1 MPLIMT
7 ARSRNRLTAWLGMFA
22 MLLVVIAPLV
32 SHGLAAHDRNAPV
45 ASICSVDGQPDVDSH
60 TPAADHFAACGY
72 CNLLVHHAP
81 APSPSLPQ
89 WLVVPGYAVAYPPA
103 SVPFVLRDIPRA
115 GRPRDSPF
123 YL

>member
-1 MPLIMT
+1 MMT

-32 SHGLAAHDRNAPV
+32 SHGLVSHDRDAPV
-45 ASICSVDGQPDVDSH
+45 ASICSADGQPDADNH
-60 TPAADHFAACGY
+60 ALATDHFAACGY
-72 CNLLVHHAP
+72 CDLLVHHAP

-89 WLVVPGYAVAYPPA
+89 WLAVPGYAVAHPPA
-103 SVPFVLRDIPRA
+103 SRPFVLRDIPSA